1 MSASSASSDS
11 ATATTTSD
19 SVTATAAV
27 TTATG
32 PERRVAR
39 VERWLS
45 KGFGFATD
53 YGRLDTSCTVN
64 TG

>member
-11 ATATTTSD
+11 ATSD

-53 YGRLDTSCTVN
+53 YGRLDTSATVN